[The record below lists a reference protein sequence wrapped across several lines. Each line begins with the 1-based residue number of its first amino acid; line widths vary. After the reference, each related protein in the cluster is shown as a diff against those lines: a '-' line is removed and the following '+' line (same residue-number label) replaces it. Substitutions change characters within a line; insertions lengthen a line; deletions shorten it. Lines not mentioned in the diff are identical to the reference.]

1 MRIFDN
7 LLKLLILKAFL
18 ECFGYNFSYLPKLN
32 SGLELVSFC
41 CIFSDYFLHENLPS
55 MLPYQLTK
63 FRYQVFFTLQD
74 IKQFRFFKFM
84 INLQS
89 VFKDNMGQSIQEW
102 TKWNFSKAVFNKFHL
117 VHYWILCPIWK
128 NVMLTN
134 PCFYIFGNAFR
145 KPYFINKG
153 YKIFR
158 VHIFQPYFRLTK
170 IL

>member
-89 VFKDNMGQSIQEW
+89 VSRIIWDKVFKNGPNE
-102 TKWNFSKAVFNKFHL
+102 
-117 VHYWILCPIWK
+117 
-128 NVMLTN
+128 
-134 PCFYIFGNAFR
+134 
-145 KPYFINKG
+145 
-153 YKIFR
+153 
-158 VHIFQPYFRLTK
+158 IFQRLSSTNFTWSITEYFVSYEKMLC
-170 IL
+170 